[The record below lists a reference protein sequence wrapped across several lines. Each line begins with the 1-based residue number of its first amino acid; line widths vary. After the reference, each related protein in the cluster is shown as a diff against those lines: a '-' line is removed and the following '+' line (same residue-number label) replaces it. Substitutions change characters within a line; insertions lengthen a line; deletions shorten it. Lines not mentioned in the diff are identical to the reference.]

1 MASFDDEGMR
11 TVVNACVVMTGAFPL
26 VYILSK
32 ILKKPLIFFGKLIG
46 ISDISAMGLI
56 SCLATNVTTI
66 SMVEQMDKKGIV
78 LNMAFAVSGAFVFA
92 GHLAFTVSFN
102 ADYLVPVI
110 IGKLTAGI
118 CAVILANFVYN
129 QMHKKDQAETAEEAV
144 KAEA

>member
-1 MASFDDEGMR
+1 
-11 TVVNACVVMTGAFPL
+11 
-26 VYILSK
+26 
-32 ILKKPLIFFGKLIG
+32 LKKPLILLGKLIG
-46 ISDISAMGLI
+46 INDISAMGLI

-66 SMVEQMDKKGIV
+66 SMVDKMDKKGIV

-118 CAVILANFVYN
+118 CSVILANFVFN
-129 QMHKKDQAETAEEAV
+129 KMHKTEAPC
-144 KAEA
+144 K